1 MVAYRGP
8 QARLQNGG
16 SMERGKL
23 FGAVATFALAG
34 ILACAGCAGGGQGAA
49 GEAGKASVLDPA
61 DPVQVEL
68 WTYYNGT
75 QQQAFEDLVKE
86 FNAGRGKDTGVVVTS
101 SSQGGVNDLAAAV
114 TDSAQELVGSE
125 ARPAAFLSY
134 SDTASVIDGL
144 GRVADLS
151 AYLTDGELAQYVDS
165 FIEEGDING
174 DGSLKVFPV
183 GKSTETLQVNLTDWQ
198 KFADATGSTLEE
210 LSTIE
215 GVTTVAQ
222 RYYEW
227 TDAQTPDVAGDGRPF
242 FGRDAMANYLITGSR
257 QLGHDVFDIDGG
269 VCTLDLDRATMKKLW
284 DNYYVPMVQGWFS
297 AEGKFRSDA
306 VKTGD
311 LVCYV
316 GSSSSVV
323 YFPKTVTVDDNT
335 SYPIELAALANP
347 TFKDG
352 KPCAPQQGAGFVV
365 TKSDEKKEAAC
376 VEFLKWFTDK
386 EQNTAFSI
394 SAGYVPVKKDA
405 LTLDNLQKAAE
416 SVEGASEN
424 YLVNLPATL
433 DTIEA
438 GVYANPPF
446 KGGVEARAVLEKALS
461 SKAVADRAAV
471 TAAIEGGAAPE
482 EAVAPYLEDAVFD
495 SWLADLTASLEAAM
509 A

>member
-1 MVAYRGP
+1 MKKNVIGRAGT
-8 QARLQNGG
+8 AFALV
-16 SMERGKL
+16 
-23 FGAVATFALAG
+23 GALALAG
-34 ILACAGCAGGGQGAA
+34 CSGSSAPSEDAVS
-49 GEAGKASVLDPA
+49 SVLDPS

-75 QQQAFEDLVKE
+75 QQQAFEDLVKD
-86 FNAGRGKDTGVVVTS
+86 FNATKGKDLGIVVTS
-101 SSQGGVNDLAAAV
+101 SSQGGVNDLASAV

-125 ARPAAFLSY
+125 AMPDAFLSY
-134 SDTASVIDGL
+134 SDTASVIDGF
-144 GRVADLS
+144 GMVADLS
-151 AYLTDGELAQYVDS
+151 GYLTEEEKAGFVEGFL
-165 FIEEGDING
+165 EEGDLNG
-174 DGSLKVFPV
+174 NGSLKVFPV
-183 GKSTETLQVNLTDWQ
+183 GKSTETLQINMTDFQ
-198 KFADATGSTLEE
+198 TFADATGTSLDEM
-210 LSTIE
+210 STIE
-215 GVTTVAQ
+215 GIVRVAE

-227 TDAQTPDVAGDGRPF
+227 TDAQTPGVMGDGRPF
-242 FGRDAMANYLITGSR
+242 FGRDAMANYLITGSK
-257 QLGHDVFDIDGG
+257 QLGHEIFEIENG
-269 VCTLDLDRATMKKLW
+269 VCALNFDRATMKTLW

-335 SYPIELAALANP
+335 SYPIELAALSNP

-365 TKSDEKKEAAC
+365 AKSDEKKEAAC

-416 SVEGASEN
+416 SVEGTSEN

-461 SKAVADRAAV
+461 DKAVADRAAV
-471 TAAIEGGAAPE
+471 AAAVEGGATPE

-495 SWLADLTASLEAAM
+495 AWLADLTAKLEAAI

>member
-1 MVAYRGP
+1 
-8 QARLQNGG
+8 
-16 SMERGKL
+16 
-23 FGAVATFALAG
+23 
-34 ILACAGCAGGGQGAA
+34 
-49 GEAGKASVLDPA
+49 
-61 DPVQVEL
+61 
-68 WTYYNGT
+68 
-75 QQQAFEDLVKE
+75 
-86 FNAGRGKDTGVVVTS
+86 
-101 SSQGGVNDLAAAV
+101 
-114 TDSAQELVGSE
+114 
-125 ARPAAFLSY
+125 
-134 SDTASVIDGL
+134 
-144 GRVADLS
+144 
-151 AYLTDGELAQYVDS
+151 
-165 FIEEGDING
+165 
-174 DGSLKVFPV
+174 
-183 GKSTETLQVNLTDWQ
+183 
-198 KFADATGSTLEE
+198 
-210 LSTIE
+210 
-215 GVTTVAQ
+215 
-222 RYYEW
+222 
-227 TDAQTPDVAGDGRPF
+227 
-242 FGRDAMANYLITGSR
+242 MANYLITGSR

>member
-1 MVAYRGP
+1 MKKNVIGRAGT
-8 QARLQNGG
+8 AFALV
-16 SMERGKL
+16 
-23 FGAVATFALAG
+23 GALALAG
-34 ILACAGCAGGGQGAA
+34 CSGSSAPSEDAVS
-49 GEAGKASVLDPA
+49 SVLDPS

-75 QQQAFEDLVKE
+75 QQQAFEDLVKD
-86 FNAGRGKDTGVVVTS
+86 FNATKGKDLGIVVTS
-101 SSQGGVNDLAAAV
+101 SSQGGVNDLASAV

-125 ARPAAFLSY
+125 AMPDAFLSY
-134 SDTASVIDGL
+134 SDTASVIDGF
-144 GRVADLS
+144 GMVADLS
-151 AYLTDGELAQYVDS
+151 GYLTEEEKAGFVEGFL
-165 FIEEGDING
+165 EEGDLNG
-174 DGSLKVFPV
+174 NGSLKVFPV
-183 GKSTETLQVNLTDWQ
+183 GKSTETLQINMTDFQ
-198 KFADATGSTLEE
+198 TFADATGTSLDEM
-210 LSTIE
+210 STIE
-215 GVTTVAQ
+215 GIVRVAE

-227 TDAQTPDVAGDGRPF
+227 TDAQTPGVMGDGRPF
-242 FGRDAMANYLITGSR
+242 FGRDAMANYLITGSK
-257 QLGHDVFDIDGG
+257 QLGHEIFEIENG
-269 VCTLDLDRATMKKLW
+269 VCALNFDRATMKTLW

-438 GVYANPPF
+438 GVYVNPSF

-461 SKAVADRAAV
+461 DEAVADCAAV
-471 TAAIEGGAAPE
+471 MAAIEGGATPE

>member
-125 ARPAAFLSY
+125 AMPDAFLSY

-227 TDAQTPDVAGDGRPF
+227 TDAQTPEPDDGKAL
-242 FGRDAMANYLITGSR
+242 FGRDAMANYMLVGAR
-257 QLGHDVFDIDGG
+257 QLGDTLFEVQDGKMTLNFDKDVA
-269 VCTLDLDRATMKKLW
+269 RKLW
-284 DNYYVPMVQGWFS
+284 DNYYVPFVKGWF
-297 AEGKFRSDA
+297 AAIGRFRSDDIKVGNVLA
-306 VKTGD
+306 
-311 LVCYV
+311 YV
-316 GSSSSVV
+316 GSNSSATF
-323 YFPKTVTVDDNT
+323 FPTQVMVNDTESYDIDMTVLPSPKFAGGEDV
-335 SYPIELAALANP
+335 AV
-347 TFKDG
+347 
-352 KPCAPQQGAGFVV
+352 QQGAGMVV
-365 TKSDEKKEAAC
+365 TAGTEEEINAS
-376 VEFLKWFTDK
+376 VEFLKWFTQPENNISFSVDSGYLPVTTAANDMEAIK
-386 EQNTAFSI
+386 TSGLELSPKMESILSNAVQSVKNNTLYTPSAF
-394 SAGYVPVKKDA
+394 AGG
-405 LTLDNLQKAAE
+405 NKAR
-416 SVEGASEN
+416 
-424 YLVNLPATL
+424 
-433 DTIEA
+433 
-438 GVYANPPF
+438 
-446 KGGVEARAVLEKALS
+446 KVLEYSLS
-461 SKAVADRAAV
+461 DLASADRATVQERVAAGQPATDAEAEFLTDEYFDAWYGGIC
-471 TAAIEGGAAPE
+471 TALE
-482 EAVAPYLEDAVFD
+482 EYAG
-495 SWLADLTASLEAAM
+495 
-509 A
+509 

>member
-1 MVAYRGP
+1 MKKNVIGRAGT
-8 QARLQNGG
+8 AFALV
-16 SMERGKL
+16 
-23 FGAVATFALAG
+23 GALALAG
-34 ILACAGCAGGGQGAA
+34 CSGSSAPSEDAVS
-49 GEAGKASVLDPA
+49 SVLDPS

-75 QQQAFEDLVKE
+75 QQQAFEDLVKD
-86 FNAGRGKDTGVVVTS
+86 FNATKGKDLGIVVTS
-101 SSQGGVNDLAAAV
+101 SSQGGVNDLASAV

-125 ARPAAFLSY
+125 AMPDAFLSY
-134 SDTASVIDGL
+134 SDTASVIDGF
-144 GRVADLS
+144 GMVADLS
-151 AYLTDGELAQYVDS
+151 GYLTEEEKAGFVEGFL
-165 FIEEGDING
+165 EEGDLNG
-174 DGSLKVFPV
+174 NGSLKVFPV
-183 GKSTETLQVNLTDWQ
+183 GKSTETLQINMTDFQ
-198 KFADATGSTLEE
+198 TFADATGTSLDEM
-210 LSTIE
+210 STIE
-215 GVTTVAQ
+215 GIVRVAE

-227 TDAQTPDVAGDGRPF
+227 TDAQTPGVMGDGRPF
-242 FGRDAMANYLITGSR
+242 FGRDAMANYLITGSK
-257 QLGHDVFDIDGG
+257 QLGHEIFEIENG
-269 VCTLDLDRATMKKLW
+269 VCALNFDRATMKTLW